1 MHTNKLKW
9 SLVCHLYQVALSAV
23 NIIGTPAM
31 APAAASARS
40 IKTALDGDGVLSEY
54 DDISFLMYTDK
65 EVTKALMVVMVLSL
79 NIHSWFNVD
88 LWKVAQIISKLE
100 KKKLEAVSTE
110 RFEYAKKIKAAIG

>member
-1 MHTNKLKW
+1 
-9 SLVCHLYQVALSAV
+9 
-23 NIIGTPAM
+23 M